1 MGYFTKLVILLLCTN
16 NHVICSRN
24 ITGSLKSRDNS
35 DVTEV
40 ACSIFT
46 MLQRCSDL
54 LNGCGHVCDE
64 FSKACECSIGRKF
77 FIATCQ
83 KNTISEIVTFL
94 RKRGPIVD
102 NNNKTGVKWE
112 SLAENPL
119 KITNYV
125 MSNVFNG
132 QLFHR
137 YTRRMQH
144 AISSV
149 RTSDKRTLRTGKLN
163 RRHRHENQ
171 ASQDERTIELSC
183 FLFTASK
190 DCSTQFTNCSPVCQ
204 KLADICNQLSFYSK
218 FLSLTCKKHTLYDII
233 ALYRNVDDQLK
244 QTSTDVKIFWRDLID
259 DPVLLMKTIATGAS
273 NKGIFATHSEGVK
286 FQNQGGLRN
295 KTDEGKKQQKQK
307 FANNQPEHE
316 TSNVEQKYQEG
327 LVNNCTDHLVREQI
341 GSSDVNRFNSLV
353 VLGLSIISAV
363 LIFLASH

>member
-1 MGYFTKLVILLLCTN
+1 MGYITKLVFILLLCTN

-24 ITGSLKSRDNS
+24 ITGSLKPRDNS

-46 MLQRCSDL
+46 MLQRCSNL

-64 FSKACECSIGRKF
+64 FSKACECSIGGKF

-83 KNTISEIVTFL
+83 NNTLSEIVTFL
-94 RKRGPIVD
+94 RKQPVVY
-102 NNNKTGVKWE
+102 NKAIVKWE

-119 KITNYV
+119 KITDYV
-125 MSNVFNG
+125 MSRVFNG
-132 QLFHR
+132 KLFHR
-137 YTRRMQH
+137 YTSRMQH

-149 RTSDKRTLRTGKLN
+149 RTSDKRTVRTGKLN
-163 RRHRHENQ
+163 RGRRHKKKQ

-190 DCSTQFTNCSPVCQ
+190 DCSTQFTNCSPVCR
-204 KLADICNQLSFYSK
+204 KMADICNQLSFYSK

-233 ALYRNVDDQLK
+233 ALYPNFDDPLK

-259 DPVLLMKTIATGAS
+259 DPVLLMKNIATGAS

-295 KTDEGKKQQKQK
+295 KTDEKKKQQKQK
-307 FANNQPEHE
+307 FANNQPENE